1 MRIGLA
7 VGDVRGP
14 ASLDDVVQQV
24 REAAGGFATA
34 WISQALGL
42 DALTALAIAGRE
54 VPGIELG
61 TAVIPVA
68 QRHPLMLASQA
79 LTVQAAT
86 GNRLT
91 LGIGT
96 GIAAMVTGMY
106 GLPTDRPALRMRE
119 YLQVLRPLLHGD
131 PVDFT
136 GETLRAVGA
145 VQLRPT
151 QLPAAPQVLL
161 AALGPAMLRVA
172 GELADGVATWMTG
185 PRTLAEHIVP
195 SVNKAAAAAGRP
207 SPRAVA
213 GLPVCVTDDADEVR
227 ARFGEQFA
235 MAGQVPEYRAMLD
248 REGITSP
255 AELLI
260 AGSEQEVAQAIRRLE
275 STGITDLMLAPF
287 GTPDEQRR
295 TTANLGT

>member
-14 ASLDDVVQQV
+14 ASLADVIQQT
-24 REAAGGFATA
+24 REAASGFSTA
-34 WISQALGL
+34 WISQALGV

-54 VPGIELG
+54 VGDIELG
-61 TAVIPVA
+61 TAVIPIP
-68 QRHPLMLASQA
+68 QRHPLTLAGQA

-96 GIAAMVTGMY
+96 GIAAMTAGMY
-106 GLPTDRPALRMRE
+106 GLPTNRPVQRMRE
-119 YLQVLRPLLHGD
+119 YLHVLRPLLLGEA
-131 PVDFT
+131 VDFE
-136 GETLRAVGA
+136 GETLKASGA
-145 VQLRPT
+145 VQLP
-151 QLPAAPQVLL
+151 PASAPQVLL

-172 GELADGVATWMTG
+172 GELADGVVTWMTG

-195 SVNKAAAAAGRP
+195 SVQKAAAAAGRP
-207 SPRAVA
+207 EPRVVA
-213 GLPVCVTDDADEVR
+213 GLAVCVTDDADEVR
-227 ARFGEQFA
+227 ARFDARFA

-248 REGITSP
+248 REGVASP

-260 AGSEQEVAQAIRRLE
+260 AGSETQVAQAITRLA
-275 STGITDLMLAPF
+275 STGITDLMLTPF
-287 GTPDEQRR
+287 GTPEEQRR
-295 TTANLGT
+295 TTAN